1 MLLFVRLLFVF
12 AGVVLL
18 ATGCTELPPDIGVHP
33 HRKVATQTYRA
44 AKHPIVAIWQD
55 DSAAEGDPKILVNLT
70 TQQAFFYRG
79 KVLIGQASI
88 SSGRREF
95 ETPPGKYR
103 VIQKDADH
111 VSSQYGAYMARSGAI
126 VQRDVDVSEDPR
138 PRGARFVGAK
148 MPYFLRFTE
157 GYGMHA
163 GYVPQFRASH
173 GCIRLPPE
181 MAKHFFEAAEIGTR
195 VEVIEPPSKVEQ

>member
-1 MLLFVRLLFVF
+1 MLLFVRASF
-12 AGVVLL
+12 AFGAVLLL
-18 ATGCTELPPDIGVHP
+18 ATACSELPPDIGVHP
-33 HRKVATQTYRA
+33 HPRVAKRTHRSSRP
-44 AKHPIVAIWQD
+44 PIVAVWQD
-55 DSAAEGDPKILVNLT
+55 DSAAKGDPKILVNLT

-79 KVLIGQASI
+79 DILIGQTTI
-88 SSGRREF
+88 SSGRSEF

-111 VSSQYGAYMARSGAI
+111 VSSQYGRYVSSSGA
-126 VQRDVDVSEDPR
+126 VLLQGADRNHDPL
-138 PRGARFVGAK
+138 PRGAQFVGTP

-163 GYVPQFRASH
+163 GYVPQYRASH

-181 MAKHFFEAAEIGTR
+181 MAKHFSR
-195 VEVIEPPSKVEQ
+195 PPKSGRGWK